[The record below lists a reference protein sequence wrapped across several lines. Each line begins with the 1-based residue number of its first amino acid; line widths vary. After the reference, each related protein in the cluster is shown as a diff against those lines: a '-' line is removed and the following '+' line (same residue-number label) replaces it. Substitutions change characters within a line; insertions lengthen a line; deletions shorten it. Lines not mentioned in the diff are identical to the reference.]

1 MQRIALIHTV
11 PTVYATFAQRIRERI
26 PDVKISNTVDE
37 FLASDPAE
45 VGEFTA
51 NNAARLFQIVK
62 VAEATGAD
70 VVLTTCSTLSPHVEK
85 LRPFAAVPLITIDG
99 AMLAEAVSIG
109 TRIAVI
115 ATADSTL
122 GPTTD
127 TLRREAAATG
137 ASIEV
142 TAVLCP
148 QAYTAIK
155 ARDRATHDRVV
166 LARVPEVAD
175 HDVIVLAQASMAHLE
190 SEINTVT
197 GKPVLSSPRMCIA
210 ELERVLAR

>member
-1 MQRIALIHTV
+1 MKRIALIHTV
-11 PTVYATFAQRIRERI
+11 PTVYATFAKRILERL

-37 FLASDPAE
+37 FLASDPAD

-51 NNAARLFQIVK
+51 NNASRLFQIVK

-70 VVLTTCSTLSPHVEK
+70 VVLTTCSTLSPHIEK
-85 LRPFAAVPLITIDG
+85 LRPFATVPLLTIDG
-99 AMLAEAVSIG
+99 AMLEEAVRLG
-109 TRIAVI
+109 ARIAVM

-127 TLRREAAATG
+127 KLRRAAAANGT
-137 ASIEV
+137 AIEI
-142 TAVLCP
+142 TEILCP
-148 QAYTAIK
+148 EAYTAIK
-155 ARDRATHDRVV
+155 TRDQETHDRVV
-166 LARVPEVAD
+166 LARVREVTD

-190 SEINTVT
+190 EEIARRT

-210 ELERVLAR
+210 ELERTLGG